1 MRLQGVHTESSS
13 WDLSEEG
20 TELWQLLK
28 RDLAFFDQPRGEGH
42 KSGKI
47 ASLLLKN
54 HRQDWLE
61 EGEGDFQ
68 RADVYFL
75 AD

>member
-1 MRLQGVHTESSS
+1 MLLQGVPTESSS
-13 WDLSEEG
+13 WDLIEEC

-28 RDLAFFDQPRGEGH
+28 RDLALFDQPRDEGH
-42 KSGKI
+42 KSRMI

-61 EGEGDFQ
+61 EGEGGFQ
-68 RADVYFL
+68 RADV
-75 AD
+75 